1 MPREFEIRREVAL
14 PATPEQVWAAI
25 STPDGLAG
33 WFMPMDVRADATVEV
48 DRAPE
53 RLKCRAGTDAFEYV
67 IEGRDGTTVLRF
79 VHSGVLGDD
88 WDDEFEGMTAL
99 GWSMYLHSLG
109 QYLRHFAGRPALYAD
124 ADAPADP
131 AVWPRI
137 RAALDVA
144 AVGDPVHLELDGRV
158 LDGEIDYLTDRYVGL
173 RTGDALV
180 RFHERSAIGLPVAV
194 GHHHFGPGET
204 AGALTEAWRAWLAA
218 VAREDRP

>member
-1 MPREFEIRREVAL
+1 MAREFEIRREVAL

-25 STPDGLAG
+25 STPEGLAG
-33 WFMPMDVRADATVEV
+33 WFMPMDVRASATVEV

-53 RLKCRAGTDAFEYV
+53 KLALRVGTDAFEYV

-99 GWSMYLHSLG
+99 GWTMYLHSLG
-109 QYLRHFAGRPALYAD
+109 QYLRHFAGRPALYVDVD
-124 ADAPADP
+124 AVADP
-131 AVWPRI
+131 VVWPRI
-137 RAALDVA
+137 RAALGVA
-144 AVGDPVHLELDGRV
+144 AVGDPVHLELEGRV
-158 LDGEIDYLTDRYVGL
+158 LDGEVDYLTDRFIGF

-180 RFHERSAIGLPVAV
+180 RFHERSTIGLPVAV

-204 AGALTEAWRAWLAA
+204 AEALTEAWRAWLGA
-218 VAREDRP
+218 VVQEDRP

>member
-14 PATPEQVWAAI
+14 PAAPEQVWAAI
-25 STPDGLAG
+25 STPGGLAG
-33 WFMPMDVRADATVEV
+33 WFMPMDVRADTTVEV

-79 VHSGVLGDD
+79 VHSGVLGDE

-109 QYLRHFAGRPALYAD
+109 QYLRYFAGRAALYAEVD
-124 ADAPADP
+124 AAADAA
-131 AVWPRI
+131 AWPRI

-144 AVGDPVHLELDGRV
+144 AVGDPVRLELGARV
-158 LDGEIDYLTDRYVGL
+158 LEGEIDYLTERYVGL
-173 RTGDALV
+173 RTADALV

-194 GHHHFGPGET
+194 GHHHFGPGES
-204 AGALTEAWRAWLAA
+204 AEALTEAWRTWLSA
-218 VAREDRP
+218 VVRKDQA